1 MRKCGSVLV
10 AMVIL
15 LFYGFHPSASAQTT
29 YPKTIEKQIKEKLI
43 QLDDNVDLSTEVE
56 VVRLAKVPHKNYYTV
71 LFKFHADTLHYL
83 GEASFKKQ
91 DGTFKHTG
99 LLGYAVNTLSE
110 SPLEVDNELY
120 YLIYG
125 ENVGKQIKTI
135 HVTSFNK
142 ELEYS
147 IHPGKEKYYIHYKK
161 IPSNMRP
168 KDMYPVNVT
177 CYGKDN
183 KQIPG
188 SKCVR

>member
-1 MRKCGSVLV
+1 MHKHGIVLV
-10 AMVIL
+10 AMTIL
-15 LFYGFHPSASAQTT
+15 LFLNISSLALAQTT

-56 VVRLAKVPHKNYYTV
+56 VVKLAKVPHKNYYTV
-71 LFKFHADTLHYL
+71 LFKFHADSLHYL

-135 HVTSFNK
+135 HITAFNK
-142 ELEYS
+142 KLEYS
-147 IHPGKEKYYIHYKK
+147 IHPRKEKFFVHYKK

-168 KDMYPVNVT
+168 KDMYPVDTT
-177 CYGKDN
+177 CYDQKN
-183 KQIPG
+183 KVIPR